1 MATFVLTVGQ
11 TWGMPHVS
19 EVAATVTAVG
29 TLVGA
34 LIGVSQLRG
43 PSGGGPEGTG
53 SRRALACLALALA
66 CALGSAV
73 PAQALVQR
81 TEVVSAGHGRLNPS
95 YLVVHSTANPGATA
109 ENHVTY
115 WRRNQPSV
123 VMAHYVMDWT
133 GGGTVIQTQE
143 TDRLAW
149 HVGNG
154 NSRTYGI
161 ELCEATN
168 PQDFEV
174 EWRAAVEWAAMQL
187 RSRGWGTDRLICH
200 ADASEW
206 WGGTHTDPTGYFARF
221 GRSWGQFK
229 ADVAAY
235 MAGGTTSQG
244 DRESTGSTDESGN
257 QTQSGYT
264 AHEGTGFGGTY
275 SSTVSGLRTRRAPGL
290 GGAQVGSCV
299 KGERLPLDDWYVVLD
314 GYVWGRFTAF
324 DGAKRYVAVGRAT
337 GRAESDDYLVR
348 AATTA
353 TVSSSGFAGTYRTIV
368 RSVRTRRG
376 PGLGY
381 RVVGS
386 CVRGERVYLTSY
398 RVADGYVWGSFRA
411 WDGTTRWVAV
421 GPATGK
427 ASAAT
432 DYLVK

>member
-1 MATFVLTVGQ
+1 M
-11 TWGMPHVS
+11 
-19 EVAATVTAVG
+19 
-29 TLVGA
+29 
-34 LIGVSQLRG
+34 
-43 PSGGGPEGTG
+43 
-53 SRRALACLALALA
+53 SRPLHALACLALALA
-66 CALGSAV
+66 CALCAAT
-73 PAQALVQR
+73 PARALTQR
-81 TEVVSAGHGRLNPS
+81 NEIVSAGHGSLSPR
-95 YLVVHSTANPGATA
+95 YLVIHSTANPGATA
-109 ENHVTY
+109 ENHVAY

-123 VMAHYVMDWT
+123 AMAHYVMDWT

-168 PQDFEV
+168 AQDFSV
-174 EWRAAVEWAAMQL
+174 EWQAAVQWCASQL
-187 RSRGWGTDRLICH
+187 LSRRWGVERLMCH
-200 ADASEW
+200 DDCTRM

-221 GRSWGQFK
+221 GKTWADFK

-235 MAGGTTSQG
+235 MGGAPTSWG
-244 DRESTGSTDESGN
+244 SNATGSADESGG
-257 QTQSGYT
+257 QAQGGYS

-299 KGERLPLDDWYVVLD
+299 RGERLPLDDWYVVLD
-314 GYVWGRFTAF
+314 GYVWGRFTAL

-348 AATTA
+348 AAATTA
-353 TVSSSGFAGTYRTIV
+353 SSSSGFAGTYRTIV

-386 CVRGERVYLTSY
+386 CVRGERVYLASY

>member
-1 MATFVLTVGQ
+1 
-11 TWGMPHVS
+11 
-19 EVAATVTAVG
+19 
-29 TLVGA
+29 
-34 LIGVSQLRG
+34 
-43 PSGGGPEGTG
+43 
-53 SRRALACLALALA
+53 
-66 CALGSAV
+66 
-73 PAQALVQR
+73 
-81 TEVVSAGHGRLNPS
+81 
-95 YLVVHSTANPGATA
+95 
-109 ENHVTY
+109 
-115 WRRNQPSV
+115 
-123 VMAHYVMDWT
+123 
-133 GGGTVIQTQE
+133 
-143 TDRLAW
+143 
-149 HVGNG
+149 
-154 NSRTYGI
+154 
-161 ELCEATN
+161 
-168 PQDFEV
+168 
-174 EWRAAVEWAAMQL
+174 MQL

-206 WGGTHTDPTGYFARF
+206 WGGTHTDPTGYFERF

-264 AHEGTGFGGTY
+264 AREGTGFGGTY
-275 SSTVSGLRTRRAPGL
+275 ASTVYGLRTRRAPGL
-290 GGAQVGSCV
+290 GGAQVGSCT

-353 TVSSSGFAGTYRTIV
+353 SASSSGFAGTYRTV
-368 RSVRTRRG
+368 VSSVRTRRG

>member
-1 MATFVLTVGQ
+1 MCRPL
-11 TWGMPHVS
+11 S
-19 EVAATVTAVG
+19 
-29 TLVGA
+29 
-34 LIGVSQLRG
+34 
-43 PSGGGPEGTG
+43 
-53 SRRALACLALALA
+53 ALACLALALA
-66 CALGSAV
+66 CALGAAV

-81 TEVVSAGHGRLNPS
+81 TEVVSAGHGRLAPS

-109 ENHVTY
+109 ANHISY
-115 WRRNQPSV
+115 WRRSQPSV
-123 VMAHYVMDWT
+123 AMAHYVMDWT
-133 GGGTVIQTQE
+133 DGGTVIKAQE
-143 TDRLAW
+143 TDTIAW
-149 HVGNG
+149 HIGNG

-168 PQDFEV
+168 AQDFSV
-174 EWRAAVEWAAMQL
+174 EWQAAVQWCASQL
-187 RSRGWGTDRLICH
+187 LSRGWGVDRLLCH
-200 ADASEW
+200 DDCTRM

-221 GRSWGQFK
+221 GKTWAAFK

-235 MAGGTTSQG
+235 MSGAPTSWG
-244 DRESTGSTDESGN
+244 PNATGSSDESGG
-257 QTQSGYT
+257 QTQAGYA

-299 KGERLPLDDWYVVLD
+299 RGERLPLDDWYVVLD

-348 AATTA
+348 VAAASAPSA
-353 TVSSSGFAGTYRTIV
+353 TSSGFAGTYRTIV
-368 RSVRTRRG
+368 SSVRTRRG

-398 RVADGYVWGSFRA
+398 RVADGYVWGSFCA

>member
-1 MATFVLTVGQ
+1 M
-11 TWGMPHVS
+11 
-19 EVAATVTAVG
+19 
-29 TLVGA
+29 
-34 LIGVSQLRG
+34 
-43 PSGGGPEGTG
+43 
-53 SRRALACLALALA
+53 SRPLRALACLALALA
-66 CALGSAV
+66 CALGAAV

-81 TEVVSAGHGRLNPS
+81 TEVVSAGHGRLAPS

-109 ENHVTY
+109 ANHISY
-115 WRRNQPSV
+115 WRRSQPSV
-123 VMAHYVMDWT
+123 AMAHYVMDWT
-133 GGGTVIQTQE
+133 DGGTVIKAQE
-143 TDRLAW
+143 TDTIAW
-149 HVGNG
+149 HIGNG

-168 PQDFEV
+168 PQDFET

-235 MAGGTTSQG
+235 MSGGETSQG

-264 AHEGTGFGGTY
+264 AREGTGFGGTY
-275 SSTVSGLRTRRAPGL
+275 RSTVYGLRTRRAPGL

-299 KGERLPLDDWYVVLD
+299 RGERLPLDDWYVVLD

-348 AATTA
+348 VAAASAPSA
-353 TVSSSGFAGTYRTIV
+353 TSSGFAGTYRTIV
-368 RSVRTRRG
+368 SSVRTRRG

-398 RVADGYVWGSFRA
+398 LVADGYVWGSFRA

>member
-1 MATFVLTVGQ
+1 M
-11 TWGMPHVS
+11 S
-19 EVAATVTAVG
+19 R
-29 TLVGA
+29 
-34 LIGVSQLRG
+34 QL
-43 PSGGGPEGTG
+43 
-53 SRRALACLALALA
+53 RALACLALALA
-66 CALGSAV
+66 CALCAAT
-73 PAQALVQR
+73 PARALTQR
-81 TEVVSAGHGRLNPS
+81 TEIVSAGHGSLSPR
-95 YLVVHSTANPGATA
+95 YLVIHSTANPGATA

-299 KGERLPLDDWYVVLD
+299 RGERLPLDDWYVVLD

-348 AATTA
+348 AAATA
-353 TVSSSGFAGTYRTIV
+353 SSSGFVGTYRTIV

>member
-1 MATFVLTVGQ
+1 M
-11 TWGMPHVS
+11 S
-19 EVAATVTAVG
+19 R
-29 TLVGA
+29 
-34 LIGVSQLRG
+34 QL
-43 PSGGGPEGTG
+43 
-53 SRRALACLALALA
+53 RALACLALALA
-66 CALGSAV
+66 CALCAAT
-73 PAQALVQR
+73 PARALTQR
-81 TEVVSAGHGRLNPS
+81 TEIVSAGHGSLSPR
-95 YLVVHSTANPGATA
+95 YLVIHSTANPGATA
-109 ENHVTY
+109 ENHVNY

-123 VMAHYVMDWT
+123 AMAHYVMDWT

-206 WGGTHTDPTGYFARF
+206 WGGTHTDPTGYFERF

-264 AHEGTGFGGTY
+264 AREGTGFGGTY
-275 SSTVSGLRTRRAPGL
+275 ASTVYGLRTRRAPGL

-299 KGERLPLDDWYVVLD
+299 RGERLPLDDWYVILD

-348 AATTA
+348 AAATT
-353 TVSSSGFAGTYRTIV
+353 TSSSSGFAGTYRTIV

>member
-1 MATFVLTVGQ
+1 MTSVTRRGFLRLAGSAL
-11 TWGMPHVS
+11 
-19 EVAATVTAVG
+19 VA
-29 TLVGA
+29 
-34 LIGVSQLRG
+34 
-43 PSGGGPEGTG
+43 
-53 SRRALACLALALA
+53 CALAL
-66 CALGSAV
+66 CAAT
-73 PAQALVQR
+73 PARALTQR
-81 TEVVSAGHGRLNPS
+81 TEIVSAGHGSLSPR
-95 YLVVHSTANPGATA
+95 YLVIHSTANPGATA
-109 ENHVTY
+109 ENHVAY

-123 VMAHYVMDWT
+123 AMAHYVMDWT

-154 NSRTYGI
+154 NSWTYGI

-244 DRESTGSTDESGN
+244 DCESTGSTDESGN

-264 AHEGTGFGGTY
+264 AREGTGFGGTY
-275 SSTVSGLRTRRAPGL
+275 ASTVYGLRTRRAPGL
-290 GGAQVGSCV
+290 GGAQVGSCT
-299 KGERLPLDDWYVVLD
+299 KGERLPLDDWYVTLD
-314 GYVWGRFTAF
+314 GYVWGRFTAW
-324 DGAKRYVAVGRAT
+324 DGSKRYVAVGRAT

-381 RVVGS
+381 RVAGS
-386 CVRGERVYLTSY
+386 CTKGERVYLTSY

-421 GPATGK
+421 GPATGR

-432 DYLVK
+432 DYLIK

>member
-1 MATFVLTVGQ
+1 MGRPL
-11 TWGMPHVS
+11 
-19 EVAATVTAVG
+19 
-29 TLVGA
+29 
-34 LIGVSQLRG
+34 
-43 PSGGGPEGTG
+43 
-53 SRRALACLALALA
+53 RALACLALALA
-66 CALGSAV
+66 CALGAAT
-73 PAQALVQR
+73 PARALTQR
-81 TEVVSAGHGRLNPS
+81 TEIVSAGHGSLSPR
-95 YLVVHSTANPGATA
+95 YLVIHSTANPGATA

-123 VMAHYVMDWT
+123 AMAHYVMDWT
-133 GGGTVIQTQE
+133 GGGTVIKAQE

-206 WGGTHTDPTGYFARF
+206 WGGTHTDPTGYFERF

-337 GRAESDDYLVR
+337 GKAESDDYLVR

-353 TVSSSGFAGTYRTIV
+353 SASSSGFAGTYRTIV

-381 RVVGS
+381 RVAGS
-386 CVRGERVYLTSY
+386 CVKGERVYLTSY

-421 GPATGK
+421 GPATGR

-432 DYLVK
+432 DYLIK

>member
-1 MATFVLTVGQ
+1 M
-11 TWGMPHVS
+11 S
-19 EVAATVTAVG
+19 R
-29 TLVGA
+29 
-34 LIGVSQLRG
+34 QL
-43 PSGGGPEGTG
+43 
-53 SRRALACLALALA
+53 RALACLALALA
-66 CALGSAV
+66 CALGAAV

-81 TEVVSAGHGRLNPS
+81 TEVVSAGHGRLDPS

-123 VMAHYVMDWT
+123 AMAHYVMDWT

-174 EWRAAVEWAAMQL
+174 EWRTAVEWAAMQL

-206 WGGTHTDPTGYFARF
+206 WGGTHTDPTGYFERF

-275 SSTVSGLRTRRAPGL
+275 SSAVSGLRTRRAPGL

-299 KGERLPLDDWYVVLD
+299 RGERLPLDDWYVVLD

-348 AATTA
+348 AAATTA
-353 TVSSSGFAGTYRTIV
+353 SSSSGFAGTYRTIV

-421 GPATGK
+421 GPATGR

>member
-1 MATFVLTVGQ
+1 MTSITRRGF
-11 TWGMPHVS
+11 
-19 EVAATVTAVG
+19 
-29 TLVGA
+29 
-34 LIGVSQLRG
+34 LRLA
-43 PSGGGPEGTG
+43 G
-53 SRRALACLALALA
+53 SALAACALAL
-66 CALGSAV
+66 CAAT
-73 PAQALVQR
+73 PARALTQR
-81 TEVVSAGHGRLNPS
+81 TEIVSAGHGGLTPR

-115 WRRNQPSV
+115 WRRSQPSV

-133 GGGTVIQTQE
+133 DGGTVIQTQE

-168 PQDFEV
+168 AQDFET
-174 EWRAAVEWAAMQL
+174 EWRAAVEWCALQL
-187 RSRGWGTDRLICH
+187 RSRGWTTSRLICH
-200 ADASEW
+200 ADASNW
-206 WGGTHTDPTGYFARF
+206 WGGTHTDPTGYFARY
-221 GRSWGQFK
+221 GRSWAQFK
-229 ADVAAY
+229 ADVASY

-257 QTQSGYT
+257 QTQAGYT
-264 AHEGTGFGGTY
+264 THEGTGFGGTY
-275 SSTVSGLRTRRAPGL
+275 RSTVYGLRTRRAPGL
-290 GGAQVGSCV
+290 GGAQVGSCT
-299 KGERLPLDDWYVVLD
+299 KGERLPLDDWYVALD

-337 GRAESDDYLVR
+337 GRAEDDDYLVR
-348 AATTA
+348 AAATA

-386 CVRGERVYLTSY
+386 CVRGERVYLISY

>member
-1 MATFVLTVGQ
+1 M
-11 TWGMPHVS
+11 S
-19 EVAATVTAVG
+19 R
-29 TLVGA
+29 
-34 LIGVSQLRG
+34 QL
-43 PSGGGPEGTG
+43 
-53 SRRALACLALALA
+53 RALACLALALA
-66 CALGSAV
+66 CALCAAT
-73 PAQALVQR
+73 PARALTQR
-81 TEVVSAGHGRLNPS
+81 TEIVSAGHGSLSPR
-95 YLVVHSTANPGATA
+95 YLVIHSTANPGATA

-264 AHEGTGFGGTY
+264 AREGTGFGGTY
-275 SSTVSGLRTRRAPGL
+275 ASTVYGLRTRRAPGL
-290 GGAQVGSCV
+290 GGAQVGSCT
-299 KGERLPLDDWYVVLD
+299 KGERLPLDDWYVTLD
-314 GYVWGRFTAF
+314 GYVWGRFTAW

-337 GRAESDDYLVR
+337 GRAEDDDYLVR
-348 AATTA
+348 AAATTA
-353 TVSSSGFAGTYRTIV
+353 SSSSGFAGTYRTIV

-386 CVRGERVYLTSY
+386 CVRGERVCLTSY

-421 GPATGK
+421 GPATGR

>member
-1 MATFVLTVGQ
+1 M
-11 TWGMPHVS
+11 S
-19 EVAATVTAVG
+19 R
-29 TLVGA
+29 
-34 LIGVSQLRG
+34 QL
-43 PSGGGPEGTG
+43 
-53 SRRALACLALALA
+53 RALACLALALV
-66 CALGSAV
+66 CALCAAT
-73 PAQALVQR
+73 PARALTQR
-81 TEVVSAGHGRLNPS
+81 TEIVSAGHGSLSPR
-95 YLVVHSTANPGATA
+95 YLVIHSTANPGATA

-299 KGERLPLDDWYVVLD
+299 RGERLPLDDWYVVLD

-337 GRAESDDYLVR
+337 GRAEDDDYLVR
-348 AATTA
+348 SATTA
-353 TVSSSGFAGTYRTIV
+353 SSSGFAGTYRTIV

>member
-1 MATFVLTVGQ
+1 MGRPL
-11 TWGMPHVS
+11 H
-19 EVAATVTAVG
+19 
-29 TLVGA
+29 
-34 LIGVSQLRG
+34 
-43 PSGGGPEGTG
+43 
-53 SRRALACLALALA
+53 ALACLALALA
-66 CALGSAV
+66 CALGVAV

-81 TEVVSAGHGRLNPS
+81 TEVVSAGHGRLSPS

-109 ENHVTY
+109 ANHISY
-115 WRRNQPSV
+115 WRRSQPSV
-123 VMAHYVMDWT
+123 AMAHYVMDWT
-133 GGGTVIQTQE
+133 NGGTVIKAQE
-143 TDRLAW
+143 TDTIAW
-149 HVGNG
+149 HIGNG

-168 PQDFEV
+168 AQDFSV
-174 EWRAAVEWAAMQL
+174 EWHAAVQWCASQL
-187 RSRGWGTDRLICH
+187 LSRGWGVDRLLCH
-200 ADASEW
+200 DDCTRM

-221 GRSWGQFK
+221 GKTWAAFR

-235 MAGGTTSQG
+235 MGGAPTSWG
-244 DRESTGSTDESGN
+244 PNATGSADESGG
-257 QTQSGYT
+257 QAQAGYS

-299 KGERLPLDDWYVVLD
+299 RGERLPLDDWYVVLD

-337 GRAESDDYLVR
+337 GRAEDDDYLVR
-348 AATTA
+348 AAATT
-353 TVSSSGFAGTYRTIV
+353 TSSSSGFAGTYRTIV

-381 RVVGS
+381 RVIGS

>member
-1 MATFVLTVGQ
+1 MGRPL
-11 TWGMPHVS
+11 
-19 EVAATVTAVG
+19 
-29 TLVGA
+29 
-34 LIGVSQLRG
+34 
-43 PSGGGPEGTG
+43 
-53 SRRALACLALALA
+53 RALACLALALA
-66 CALGSAV
+66 CALGAAV

-81 TEVVSAGHGRLNPS
+81 TEVVSAGHGRLAPS

-109 ENHVTY
+109 ANHISY
-115 WRRNQPSV
+115 WRRSQPSV
-123 VMAHYVMDWT
+123 AMAHYVMDWT
-133 GGGTVIQTQE
+133 DGGTVIKAQE
-143 TDRLAW
+143 TDTIAW
-149 HVGNG
+149 HIGNG

-168 PQDFEV
+168 AQDFSV
-174 EWRAAVEWAAMQL
+174 EWQAAVQWCASQL
-187 RSRGWGTDRLICH
+187 LSRGWGVDRLLCH
-200 ADASEW
+200 DDCTRM

-221 GRSWGQFK
+221 GKTWAAFK

-235 MAGGTTSQG
+235 MGGAPTSWG
-244 DRESTGSTDESGN
+244 SNATGSADESGG
-257 QTQSGYT
+257 QTQAGY
-264 AHEGTGFGGTY
+264 AAREGTGFGGTY
-275 SSTVSGLRTRRAPGL
+275 SSTVYGLRTRRAPGL
-290 GGAQVGSCV
+290 GGAQVGSCT
-299 KGERLPLDDWYVVLD
+299 KGERLPLDDWYVTLD
-314 GYVWGRFTAF
+314 GYVWGRFTAW
-324 DGAKRYVAVGRAT
+324 DGSKRYVAVGRAT

-348 AATTA
+348 ASSQAPQ
-353 TVSSSGFAGTYRTIV
+353 VSSGSSSFAGTYTTIV